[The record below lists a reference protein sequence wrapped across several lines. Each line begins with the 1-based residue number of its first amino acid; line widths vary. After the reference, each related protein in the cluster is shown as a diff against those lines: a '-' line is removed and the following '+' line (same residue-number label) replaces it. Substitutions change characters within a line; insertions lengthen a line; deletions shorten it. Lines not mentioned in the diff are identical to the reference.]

1 MTEGDRRTQRRSRVL
16 KSGKLILQHRAI
28 VIDCS
33 VRDLTPAGAHVRM
46 ADAHALPHQLEL
58 LMLSDRLIYPAS
70 VEWQKGSEAGLASR
84 DPRSE
89 RRCASGE
96 TPPSA

>member
-16 KSGKLILQHRAI
+16 KSGKLILQHRTI

-46 ADAHALPHQLEL
+46 ADTHALPSQLEL
-58 LMLSDRLIYPAS
+58 LMPSDRLIYPAS
-70 VEWQKGSEAGLASR
+70 VEWQKGAEAGLSFTGPAQR
-84 DPRSE
+84 APLRKW
-89 RRCASGE
+89 
-96 TPPSA
+96 